1 MTANLAIAQLL
12 LIIALGA
19 VTLIGGIF
27 RYRRSRQRRR
37 GAFKLQAY
45 LLWILTG
52 LITLS
57 SFMPLAHL
65 YTEHL
70 WFESLGHA
78 DVFWGLQQTR
88 WGIFGVCFLIA
99 LGFMN
104 INAAIANVLCP
115 ESREFRRWTH
125 TQTFSF
131 HRAVFCLTFIA
142 ALLLATPMLL
152 LDDVYLRYR
161 NQPRGD
167 SEPRTANRESR
178 TAEETMDGEPVRLE
192 TAPTESLQP
201 SAVSEQQSAE
211 EIGVREPVRLETA
224 PTNFE
229 NEATDSQQPTV
240 SNSHFGKD
248 RNFYLFSFPFH
259 RWVSLWVQITL
270 WVTCIVVGLLYNFY
284 YRRDAHTM
292 QRVKRHIIFHGSVL
306 WLLLLL
312 VGGWRSY
319 VHLWNKVYT
328 SPLTQELSSLHG
340 LFYVDFHLEGA
351 IRIYCGVLVGVGI
364 AVVFNIFWRKRLL
377 WYATL
382 GVWGLSYLLLIHI
395 YPLGLHLWDARI
407 NVLDKEEP
415 YLQRHIAETRLAF
428 ELDTIITEERVK
440 GLATL
445 DMITENA
452 EIKKNIQIWDRRVL
466 YEALRE
472 AQIQTHYDFHPYTD
486 VDRYRVGDEYRQVL
500 IAAREVSP
508 EEDIVGWEPLKL
520 QYTPGYGVCVSP
532 VNEFIE
538 DGFPKFWVAD
548 TPIRSDYD
556 ELSVQR
562 PQIYYGEM
570 TNNYVIV
577 NSQRNIDDAAR
588 AAPETWE
595 RHTYTGDGGVPLG
608 GWFRRLCFALRFD
621 FFRML
626 RSERLTAESR
636 VMFRRKIGTRHGDRL
651 IKDRVSHI
659 APFLNYDPDP
669 YIVISDGE
677 LWWIIDFYVTSQ
689 YYPNAQVYVDDTA
702 RLTQTQLYEEPDF
715 KKFNYIRNSG
725 VAVVNAYTGA
735 VNFYAIKDDEAV
747 MRAYR
752 KAFPDL
758 FKSVSEMPE
767 GLRGHLRYPDY
778 LTRIQAKMYG
788 AYHRR
793 ADDFYHRRDRWLIP
807 KEAYYSSEADQE
819 MMPYYAMLK
828 LPGEDT
834 PEFVNMIPFTPPK
847 REKRLKAW
855 MVARCDPPH
864 YGERIV
870 YVLPEGADVAGPTQV
885 EEDINKATGQL
896 QVGWEKAS
904 DVIRG
909 NLLIIPIEDA
919 LFYVEAIYLQA
930 KKQERANGDDT
941 QPRRPKLEMVV
952 VKAGASELASAKTL
966 DKALEVLFLGQP
978 ATTVP
983 TEAGEAPPTAA
994 ELLEQLRQSRAKR
1007 DAETEAILEQL
1018 LEVLSEDR

>member
-12 LIIALGA
+12 LSIALGT
-19 VTLIGGIF
+19 VTLIWGIF
-27 RYRRSRQRRR
+27 RYRRSRHRRR

-45 LLWILTG
+45 LLWTLTG
-52 LITLS
+52 LIGIG

-70 WFESLGHA
+70 WFESLGHP
-78 DVFWGLQQTR
+78 DVFWGLQRVR

-131 HRAVFCLTFIA
+131 HRAVFCLTFA
-142 ALLLATPMLL
+142 AAFLLATPMLL

-161 NQPRGD
+161 NQPTEATPLIRGD
-167 SEPRTANRESR
+167 RGVEAAT
-178 TAEETMDGEPVRLE
+178 DGEPM
-192 TAPTESLQP
+192 
-201 SAVSEQQSAE
+201 
-211 EIGVREPVRLETA
+211 RLETA

-229 NEATDSQQPTV
+229 NEATDSQQPTA
-240 SNSHFGKD
+240 NNHYGKN
-248 RNFYLFSFPFH
+248 RNFYLFSFPIH
-259 RWVSLWVQITL
+259 RWVSLWVQVTL

-306 WLLLLL
+306 WLLLLF
-312 VGGWRSY
+312 VGGWRSH

-328 SPLTQELSSLHG
+328 SPLTQELSALHG

-351 IRIYCGVLVGVGI
+351 TRLYCGVLIGI
-364 AVVFNIFWRKRLL
+364 ALAVIFNMFWRKRLL

-382 GVWGLSYLLLIHI
+382 GVWGLGYLLLIHI

-415 YLQRHIAETRLAF
+415 YLQQHIEETRLAF
-428 ELDTIITEERVK
+428 ELDTILTEERVK

-520 QYTPGYGVCVSP
+520 QYTHGYGVCVSP
-532 VNEFIE
+532 VNEFIA
-538 DGFPKFWVAD
+538 DGFPNFWVAD

-556 ELSVQR
+556 ELNVQR

-570 TNNYVIV
+570 TDTYVIV
-577 NSQRNIDDAAR
+577 NTQRNINEASVPQT
-588 AAPETWE
+588 PETWE
-595 RHTYTGDGGVPLG
+595 RHTYIGTGGVPLG

-621 FFRML
+621 FFRLL

-636 VMFRRKIGTRHGDRL
+636 LMFRRKIGTRHGDRL

-677 LWWIIDFYVTSQ
+677 LWWIIDFYVTSR

-702 RLTQTQLYEEPDF
+702 RLTATQLYEEPDF
-715 KKFNYIRNSG
+715 EKFNYIRNSG

-752 KAFPDL
+752 KAFPTL

-767 GLRGHLRYPDY
+767 GLKAHLRYPDY

-793 ADDFYHRRDRWLIP
+793 ANDFYHRRDRWLIP

-828 LPGEDT
+828 LPGEET
-834 PEFVNMIPFTPPK
+834 LEFVNVIPFTPPK

-855 MVARCDPPH
+855 MVARCDPPN

-870 YVLPEGADVAGPTQV
+870 YILPEGADVAGPTQV

-930 KKQERANGDDT
+930 KRQERANGDDT

-966 DKALEVLFLGQP
+966 DKALDVLFLGQP
-978 ATTVP
+978 ATVT
-983 TEAGEAPPTAA
+983 TDAGEAPPTAA
-994 ELLEQLRQSRAKR
+994 ELLEQLRQSRAKS
-1007 DAETEAILEQL
+1007 DAETEAILERL
-1018 LEVLSEDR
+1018 LEMLSEDR

>member
-1 MTANLAIAQLL
+1 MTADLAIAQLL
-12 LIIALGA
+12 LSAFLSA
-19 VTLIGGIF
+19 VTLIWGIF

-37 GAFKLQAY
+37 QAFKLQAF
-45 LLWILTG
+45 LLWILSA
-52 LITLS
+52 LIAVS
-57 SFMPLAHL
+57 SFMPLAYL

-78 DVFWGLQQTR
+78 DVLWGLQQVR
-88 WGIFGVCFLIA
+88 WGIFGVCFLVA

-104 INAAIANVLCP
+104 ANAAIANVLCP

-131 HRAVFCLTFIA
+131 HRTVFCLTLVA

-161 NQPRGD
+161 NQPTAD
-167 SEPRTANRESR
+167 SSQPTAV
-178 TAEETMDGEPVRLE
+178 GE
-192 TAPTESLQP
+192 
-201 SAVSEQQSAE
+201 
-211 EIGVREPVRLETA
+211 REPVRLQTA
-224 PTNFE
+224 PTNFDE
-229 NEATDSQQPTV
+229 ETDSQNTPLIRGDRGV
-240 SNSHFGKD
+240 NDSHFGKD
-248 RNFYLFSFPFH
+248 RNFYLFSFPLH

-270 WVTCIVVGLLYNFY
+270 WVTCVVVGLLYNFY

-312 VGGWRSY
+312 VAGWRSY
-319 VHLWNKVYT
+319 VNLWNKVYT

-340 LFYVDFHLEGA
+340 LFYVDAHLEGA
-351 IRIYCGVLVGVGI
+351 TRLYCGVLIGVAL
-364 AVVFNIFWRKRLL
+364 AVVLNMFWRRRLL

-382 GVWGLSYLLLIHI
+382 GVWGLSYVLLIHV

-407 NVLDKEEP
+407 NVLNKEEP
-415 YLQRHIAETRLAF
+415 YLERHIAETRLAF
-428 ELDTIITEERVK
+428 ELETITTKEQVK

-445 DMITENA
+445 DVITENA

-520 QYTPGYGVCVSP
+520 QYTNGYGVCVSP

-538 DGFPKFWVAD
+538 DGFPNFWVAD
-548 TPIRSDYD
+548 TPVRSEYE
-556 ELSVQR
+556 ELNVER
-562 PQIYYGEM
+562 PEIYYGEM
-570 TNNYVIV
+570 TNDYVIV
-577 NSQRNIDDAAR
+577 NTQRNTDDATGR
-588 AAPETWE
+588 ADVRQASETWE
-595 RHTYTGDGGVPLG
+595 RHTYTGNGGVPLG
-608 GWFRRLCFALRFD
+608 GWFRRLCFGLRFD
-621 FFRML
+621 FFRIL
-626 RSERLTAESR
+626 RSERLIPESR
-636 VMFRRKIGTRHGDRL
+636 VMFRRKIGTRRGDRL

-669 YIVISDGE
+669 YIVISNGE
-677 LWWIIDFYVTSQ
+677 LWWIIDFYVTSR

-735 VNFYAIKDDEAV
+735 VSFYAIKDDEAV
-747 MRAYR
+747 MRSYR

-767 GLRGHLRYPDY
+767 GLKAHLRYPDY

-793 ADDFYHRRDRWLIP
+793 AEDFYHRRDRWLIP

-834 PEFVNMIPFTPPK
+834 LEFVNVIPFTPPK

-855 MVARCDPPH
+855 MVARCDAPN

-885 EEDINKATGQL
+885 EEDINKATGQQ

-930 KKQERANGDDT
+930 KKPEKGNGDDT
-941 QPRRPKLEMVV
+941 KPRRPKLEMVV

-966 DKALEVLFLGQP
+966 DKALDVLFLGQP
-978 ATTVP
+978 ATVP
-983 TEAGEAPPTAA
+983 EAVVGEATPTAA
-994 ELLEQLRQSRAKR
+994 ELLEQLRQSRAKS
-1007 DAETEAILEQL
+1007 DAETDAILERL
-1018 LEVLSEDR
+1018 LEVLGEDR

>member
-1 MTANLAIAQLL
+1 
-12 LIIALGA
+12 
-19 VTLIGGIF
+19 
-27 RYRRSRQRRR
+27 
-37 GAFKLQAY
+37 
-45 LLWILTG
+45 
-52 LITLS
+52 
-57 SFMPLAHL
+57 MPLAYL

-70 WFESLGHA
+70 WFESLGHP
-78 DVFWGLQQTR
+78 DVFWGLQLIR
-88 WGIFGVCFLIA
+88 WGIFGVCFLVA

-104 INAAIANVLCP
+104 ANAAIANVLCP

-131 HRAVFCLTFIA
+131 HRTVFSLTFVA

-161 NQPRGD
+161 NQPD
-167 SEPRTANRESR
+167 SGQQLAVSGQQLVVSDQQSAVSGQPIADSQTGATAIENG
-178 TAEETMDGEPVRLE
+178 GEPARLE
-192 TAPTESLQP
+192 TS
-201 SAVSEQQSAE
+201 
-211 EIGVREPVRLETA
+211 
-224 PTNFE
+224 PTNFTE
-229 NEATDSQQPTV
+229 VDNSQSPIADSRQPTA
-240 SNSHFGKD
+240 NNHFGKD
-248 RNFYLFSFPFH
+248 RNFYLFSFPMH

-270 WVTCIVVGLLYNFY
+270 WVTCVVVGLLYNFY

-312 VGGWRSY
+312 VAGWRSY
-319 VHLWNKVYT
+319 VNLWNKVYT

-351 IRIYCGVLVGVGI
+351 TRIYCGVLIGI
-364 AVVFNIFWRKRLL
+364 ALAVAFNMFWRRRLL

-382 GVWGLSYLLLIHI
+382 GVWGLSYALLIHV

-415 YLQRHIAETRLAF
+415 YLERHITETRLAF
-428 ELDTIITEERVK
+428 ELDAIRTEEQVK

-445 DMITENA
+445 DMITENE

-486 VDRYRVGDEYRQVL
+486 VDRYWVGDAYRQVL

-520 QYTPGYGVCVSP
+520 QYTHGYGVCVSP

-538 DGFPKFWVAD
+538 DGFPNFWVGD
-548 TPIRSDYD
+548 TPIRSTYD
-556 ELSVQR
+556 ELNVER

-570 TNNYVIV
+570 TNNYVVV
-577 NSQRNIDDAAR
+577 NTQRNVNDGAGRAAAR
-588 AAPETWE
+588 QAFETWE
-595 RHTYTGDGGVPLG
+595 RHRYTGTGGVPLG

-621 FFRML
+621 FFRIL
-626 RSERLTAESR
+626 RSERLTPESR
-636 VMFRRKIGTRHGDRL
+636 VMFRRKIGTRRGDRL

-669 YIVISDGE
+669 YIVISDSE
-677 LWWIIDFYVTSQ
+677 LWWITDFYVTSR

-702 RLTQTQLYEEPDF
+702 RMTRTELYEEPDF

-747 MRAYR
+747 MQAYR

-767 GLRGHLRYPDY
+767 GLKAHLRYPDY

-788 AYHRR
+788 AYHRQ
-793 ADDFYHRRDRWLIP
+793 AEDFYHRRDRWLIP

-834 PEFVNMIPFTPPK
+834 LEFVNVIPFTPPK

-855 MVARCDPPH
+855 MVARCDAPN

-885 EEDINKATGQL
+885 EEDINKATGQQ

-930 KKQERANGDDT
+930 KKPEGNGDTT

-952 VKAGASELASAKTL
+952 VKAGAGELASAKTL
-966 DKALEVLFLGQP
+966 DKALDVLFLGQP
-978 ATTVP
+978 ATVP
-983 TEAGEAPPTAA
+983 EAVAGEAPPTAA
-994 ELLEQLRQSRAKR
+994 ELLEQLRQSRAKS
-1007 DAETEAILEQL
+1007 DAETDAILERL